1 MWLREIGLEGRI
13 AVGAWL
19 GKREPTRLSLWR
31 AVMVEVKRLEGL
43 VLLLVVGTGGGIVR
57 LLWARVAEV
66 IRVSV
71 VVVPALAF
79 ICLECE
85 SVSPGTRQETA
96 LRERVEGNHNH
107 SRTCISMKHKATFR
121 RA

>member
-1 MWLREIGLEGRI
+1 MWLREIWLIGRI

-31 AVMVEVKRLEGL
+31 AVMVEVERLEGL
-43 VLLLVVGTGGGIVR
+43 VFLLVVGTGGGIVR

-66 IRVSV
+66 RRVSV

-85 SVSPGTRQETA
+85 LVSPGT
-96 LRERVEGNHNH
+96 
-107 SRTCISMKHKATFR
+107 
-121 RA
+121 